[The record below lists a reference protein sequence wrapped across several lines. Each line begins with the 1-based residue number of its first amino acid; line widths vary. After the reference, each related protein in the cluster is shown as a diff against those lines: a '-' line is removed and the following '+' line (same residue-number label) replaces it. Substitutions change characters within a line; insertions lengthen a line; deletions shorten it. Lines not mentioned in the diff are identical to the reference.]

1 MKELNQDF
9 LNYYKKQLIKLNS
22 TSEITFK
29 MSDDQG
35 NSTNHLTL
43 NKESVAA
50 LKWFIDALIVLNDK
64 E

>member
-29 MSDDQG
+29 MSDDKG
-35 NSTNHLTL
+35 NSTNYLTL

-50 LKWFIDALIVLNDK
+50 LKWFIDALNVLNDK